1 MTLPDSMAER
11 EGGREDPL
19 GGAGPSVKKG
29 TEVAP
34 YMQAQGSVR
43 AGFGEP
49 AGTTEMSAF
58 FPALAR

>member
-1 MTLPDSMAER
+1 MAER

-19 GGAGPSVKKG
+19 EGGGGPSVKKG

>member
-1 MTLPDSMAER
+1 MAER

-19 GGAGPSVKKG
+19 EGGAGPSVKKG

>member
-1 MTLPDSMAER
+1 MAER

-19 GGAGPSVKKG
+19 EGGVPSVKKG

>member
-1 MTLPDSMAER
+1 MGER
-11 EGGREDPL
+11 IPWRGG
-19 GGAGPSVKKG
+19 GGPSVKKG

>member
-1 MTLPDSMAER
+1 MAER

-19 GGAGPSVKKG
+19 EGGGAGPSVKKG